1 MGCRKLLQLIVLIVS
16 FIISM
21 SVIAIIYKPPVLI
34 DPIKQFL
41 NYPYTFELPKHSDA
55 DYKISMPDVKNPG
68 LIVLSEDQIFGLVNA
83 SLPNSRIERIELEEN
98 RIILIKNIA
107 SSGKPLWLVVELT
120 ISNNQY
126 TLDSIGFGRYR
137 FPKQVQQKV
146 AGFLGDGIA
155 KTILDV
161 FAGQIFSLLDPKYTV
176 IQKDKVEI
184 KLMELNSSKFQI
196 LVDGIVPS
204 KYNQGI
210 EETVRQ
216 ISESIKNFQNP
227 NK

>member
-41 NYPYTFELPKHSDA
+41 NYPYTFELPKHVDT
-55 DYKISMPDVKNPG
+55 DYKIPITDVKNSG
-68 LIVLSEDQIFGLVNA
+68 LIVLSEDQIFSLVNA
-83 SLPNSRIERIELEEN
+83 SLPDSRIERIELEEN
-98 RIILIKNIA
+98 RVILIKNIA

-120 ISNNQY
+120 ISNDQY
-126 TLDSIGFGRYR
+126 ALDSMGFGRYR

-161 FAGQIFSLLDPKYTV
+161 FTGQIFTLLDPKYTD
-176 IQKDKVEI
+176 IKKDKVEI
-184 KLMELNSSKFQI
+184 KLVELDITKFQI
-196 LVDGIVPS
+196 LVDGIDPS

>member
-16 FIISM
+16 FIMSM
-21 SVIAIIYKPPVLI
+21 SVIAIIYKPPVLV
-34 DPIKQFL
+34 DPVKQFL
-41 NYPYTFELPKHSDA
+41 NFPYTFELPKHVDT
-55 DYKISMPDVKNPG
+55 DYKIPMPDVKNSG

-98 RIILIKNIA
+98 RVILIKNIA
-107 SSGKPLWLVVELT
+107 SSGKPLWLIVELT
-120 ISNNQY
+120 ITNNQY

-146 AGFLGDGIA
+146 AGVLGDGIA

-184 KLMELNSSKFQI
+184 KLVELDSSKFQI
-196 LVDGIVPS
+196 LVDGIDPS